1 MSEDRKMYPI
11 ICSGCGKDS
20 EVPFSPKPDK
30 PVYCKECLPKHR
42 AGKNVTTPSSEDSQK
57 PTNVDCSDMF
67 KQFENWQ
74 KMTNVA
80 GPDML
85 KQFENWQKTMS
96 ESYLQSMKAYSEMM
110 NKFAESWKKT
120 SQD

>member
-1 MSEDRKMYPI
+1 MSNERKMYPI

-20 EVPFSPKPDK
+20 EVPFTPKPDK

-42 AGKNVTTPSSEDSQK
+42 AGKNVTKPSSENSQK
-57 PTNVDCSDMF
+57 P
-67 KQFENWQ
+67 
-74 KMTNVA
+74 TNVA

-85 KQFENWQKTMS
+85 KQFENWQKMTNVACPDMFKQFENWQKMMS

-110 NKFAESWKKT
+110 NKFAETWKKM
-120 SQD
+120 SQN